1 MTSPA
6 ATIKALRILPPLA
19 IGRLGSADEPLD
31 NYTIEVDDKAT
42 LGFRR
47 IVPAETLLVS
57 PFSGEIS
64 ATRTAQNITFS
75 EDGKIRPVA
84 PFLEVFAVL
93 GDDSL
98 VPLTKELLA
107 DNGLTPAAVQ
117 WRARVANRKI
127 YRRTQ
132 QSDDIISVETEWF
145 SHHGKQPLL
154 GRCANFISPDK
165 AVDFGHVRYIKPNEK
180 FPGIRLR
187 FTPAK
192 GLIYGADR
200 FEPSDTENLPDFGE
214 ENIIPEEQRIYKYNG
229 KKESWYHFQND
240 DPAAETVPPSLY
252 AITPPAPSWLFNNRA
267 ISRGYFDDAC
277 DGFVEVS
284 LTIGGTR
291 LLASARI
298 CASPPAVVPD
308 SLFVRSLADDL
319 EQVINGPGVAEDE
332 PLEVTRARAEDIVR
346 RAFETVRFMNVAVMN
361 GNNFKG
367 RNALT
372 LDSMPEEEAADT
384 ERAIRPVMTPEGVD
398 TLAIMTLHQQ
408 VYAALRGGAAPWF
421 VKLLRQPDE
430 VSDFTDRGRRKM
442 PALMC
447 GADNSYLALTYRQ
460 IESIRRVAV
469 RRFTPDPPRQDNAP
483 KTLSAKVTPK
493 NLTAQ
498 LFYSAAGNPVSSR
511 PETSVG
517 NCCPGLEFDFRAV
530 WRRIFEGITLRE
542 YDSLVTEAEI
552 DSRLEPRFQLKHR
565 WLMAIE
571 LRAEGEDASPASAP
585 APGRRLEGAD
595 VIRTTNFIL
604 GPAASDPDG
613 AIVLTTQD
621 NPFGTAPLEWSNAL
635 ARLLAGWQGKTVLLY
650 FSDERGPEE
659 SPDPE
664 DEDTWLQM
672 PFKVRNFFEEG
683 TAVISAALA
692 DAGEL
697 TQGLCSPW
705 QNDYRECSCY
715 YWASA
720 RPDYVNVEPGPDGL
734 SRGDNW
740 FQKTR
745 TGSYVPDD
753 YADKRLVFYDDLFT
767 NWETYLRFQVGGR
780 DIPDSACEEAMSEA
794 AARDYMSAAAPRA
807 RDVQLFTTG
816 GARHLFLADGSRIF
830 EVDDTLFSGLDSAMA
845 QGEQQLLDALLADAG
860 LAATPYIDDVPLEAP
875 TVHALSL
882 AVAQSCNLGCSYCYA
897 QQGEFGGPAKSMPL
911 DTALAA
917 VDMLTG
923 NAPEGA
929 KLNLAFLGGEPLAS
943 RDVLRAAT
951 RHAVQRAAG
960 ARADHQLLHH
970 HQRHADPPRRW
981 RVLRGPSFCRHHQPR
996 WAARGA

>member
-1 MTSPA
+1 M
-6 ATIKALRILPPLA
+6 IKALRILPPLA

-31 NYTIEVDDKAT
+31 NYTIAPDDTAT

-47 IVPAETLLVS
+47 IHPGDTLVVDEAE
-57 PFSGEIS
+57 GDIKE
-64 ATRTAQNITFS
+64 TRRAENIAFTD
-75 EDGKIRPVA
+75 DGRIRPVA
-84 PFLEVFAVL
+84 PFLEVFAVMD
-93 GDDSL
+93 DDSL
-98 VPLTKELLA
+98 VPLTEKTLV
-107 DNGLTPAAVQ
+107 DHGLTAASVQ
-117 WRARVANRKI
+117 WRVHVANRKI
-127 YRRTQ
+127 FRRTQ
-132 QSDDIISVETEWF
+132 DEDDVITAKVEWF
-145 SHHGKQPLL
+145 SHHDRQPLP
-154 GRCANFISPDK
+154 GHCPNFVSPDA
-165 AVDFGHVRYIKPNEK
+165 AVDFGHVRYIRPNDA
-180 FPGIRLR
+180 FPEIRLR

-192 GLIYGADR
+192 GLIYGANR
-200 FEPSDTENLPDFGE
+200 FDPGDVEPPKVTPEEDDHHKPPKAA
-214 ENIIPEEQRIYKYNG
+214 ENIIPSELCIYDADKG
-229 KKESWYHFQND
+229 SWYHFQNRD
-240 DPAAETVPPSLY
+240 EAAETVPPSLY

-277 DGFVEVS
+277 DGFVEVA
-284 LTIGGTR
+284 LELGGTR
-291 LLASARI
+291 LMASARI

-367 RNALT
+367 RDALT

-421 VKLLRQPDE
+421 VKLLRRPDE
-430 VSDFTDRGRRKM
+430 VSDFTDHGRRKM

-469 RRFTPDPPRQDNAP
+469 RRFTPDPPAVPEAATNQ
-483 KTLSAKVTPK
+483 LSARVTPK

-498 LFYSAAGNPVSSR
+498 LFYAAAGNPVSSR

-542 YDSLVTEAEI
+542 YDNLVTDEEGHF
-552 DSRLEPRFQLKHR
+552 DLQYR

-571 LRAEGEDASPASAP
+571 LPPEKKEPHAPPAKGDP
-585 APGRRLEGAD
+585 PRRRLEGAD

-604 GPAASDPDG
+604 GPAASDEEG
-613 AIVLTTQD
+613 AIVLTTSE
-621 NPFGTAPLEWSNAL
+621 NPHGVAPLEWSNAL
-635 ARLLAGWQGKTVLLY
+635 SRLLANWQGKTVILY
-650 FSDERGPEE
+650 FSDEKGAEE

-664 DEDTWLQM
+664 DEYSWRPMQ
-672 PFKVRNFFEEG
+672 FKVRNFFEEG
-683 TAVISAALA
+683 TAVISRALA

-753 YADKRLVFYDDLFT
+753 YADTRLVFYDDLFT
-767 NWETYLRFQVGGR
+767 RWEKYLRFQVGGR
-780 DIPDSACEEAMSEA
+780 DIP
-794 AARDYMSAAAPRA
+794 
-807 RDVQLFTTG
+807 
-816 GARHLFLADGSRIF
+816 
-830 EVDDTLFSGLDSAMA
+830 
-845 QGEQQLLDALLADAG
+845 EQ
-860 LAATPYIDDVPLEAP
+860 
-875 TVHALSL
+875 
-882 AVAQSCNLGCSYCYA
+882 
-897 QQGEFGGPAKSMPL
+897 PAKTP
-911 DTALAA
+911 
-917 VDMLTG
+917 
-923 NAPEGA
+923 
-929 KLNLAFLGGEPLAS
+929 
-943 RDVLRAAT
+943 
-951 RHAVQRAAG
+951 
-960 ARADHQLLHH
+960 
-970 HQRHADPPRRW
+970 
-981 RVLRGPSFCRHHQPR
+981 
-996 WAARGA
+996 

>member
-1 MTSPA
+1 VTRSA

-31 NYTIEVDDKAT
+31 NYTIEVNDKAT

-47 IVPAETLLVS
+47 IVPGKTLVVDAVSGKIDGIREAENVT
-57 PFSGEIS
+57 F
-64 ATRTAQNITFS
+64 TA
-75 EDGKIRPVA
+75 DGKIRPVA

-93 GDDSL
+93 EDESL
-98 VPLTKELLA
+98 VPLTKKLLTR
-107 DNGLTPAAVQ
+107 NGLTVASVQ
-117 WRARVANRKI
+117 WRVRVANRKI

-132 QSDDIISVETEWF
+132 DEDDIISAETDWF
-145 SHHGKQPLL
+145 SHHDQQPLP

-165 AVDFGHVRYIKPNEK
+165 AVDFGHVRFIRPSKE
-180 FPGIRLR
+180 FPEIRLR

-192 GLIYGADR
+192 GLIYGAHQFD
-200 FEPSDTENLPDFGE
+200 PGDTEHLPEFGTR
-214 ENIIPEEQRIYKYNG
+214 NIIPKDCRIYDG
-229 KKESWYHFQND
+229 KRGSWYHFQNE
-240 DPAAETVPPSLY
+240 DPATETVPPSLF

-284 LTIGGTR
+284 LTVDGVK

-447 GADNSYLALTYRQ
+447 GADNSYLALTHRQ
-460 IESIRRVAV
+460 IQSIRRVAV
-469 RRFTPDPPRQDNAP
+469 RRFTPDPPRQEEAP

-498 LFYSAAGNPVSSR
+498 LFYAAAGNPVSSR
-511 PETSVG
+511 LETSVG

-542 YDSLVTEAEI
+542 YDSLVTEEEGHL
-552 DSRLEPRFQLKHR
+552 DLKHR

-571 LRAEGEDASPASAP
+571 LPAGKKPVDQAP
-585 APGRRLEGAD
+585 AAAKSKGEAPRKRFEGAD

-621 NPFGTAPLEWSNAL
+621 NPYGTAPLEWSNAL
-635 ARLLAGWQGKTVLLY
+635 ARLLAGWQGKTVILY
-650 FSDERGPEE
+650 FSNEKGAEE
-659 SPDPE
+659 SPNPD
-664 DEDTWLQM
+664 DEYGWRPMQ
-672 PFKVRNFFEEG
+672 FKVRNFFEEG
-683 TAVISAALA
+683 TAVISKALA

-767 NWETYLRFQVGGR
+767 KWEQYLRFQVGGR
-780 DIPDSACEEAMSEA
+780 DIPD
-794 AARDYMSAAAPRA
+794 DRA
-807 RDVQLFTTG
+807 KK
-816 GARHLFLADGSRIF
+816 
-830 EVDDTLFSGLDSAMA
+830 
-845 QGEQQLLDALLADAG
+845 
-860 LAATPYIDDVPLEAP
+860 P
-875 TVHALSL
+875 
-882 AVAQSCNLGCSYCYA
+882 
-897 QQGEFGGPAKSMPL
+897 
-911 DTALAA
+911 
-917 VDMLTG
+917 
-923 NAPEGA
+923 
-929 KLNLAFLGGEPLAS
+929 
-943 RDVLRAAT
+943 
-951 RHAVQRAAG
+951 
-960 ARADHQLLHH
+960 
-970 HQRHADPPRRW
+970 
-981 RVLRGPSFCRHHQPR
+981 
-996 WAARGA
+996 